1 MDEKIKGEDRVRAMY
16 KDSKLAYTVIRPGG
30 LTVDPARGVAEIEL
44 NQGDE
49 KSGRIS
55 RWDVAR
61 LCVEATLYPESTSHT
76 TFECFDADTGK
87 TLAAVGASN
96 IMKKKAD
103 PAEFVTGKE
112 RRGQSYKEIFQGLEK
127 DV

>member
-1 MDEKIKGEDRVRAMY
+1 MDQKIIGEDSVRALY

-30 LTVDPARGVAEIEL
+30 LTTDPARGVAEIEL

-49 KSGRIS
+49 ETGRIS
-55 RWDVAR
+55 RADVAK

-76 TFECFDADTGK
+76 TFECYDADTGK
-87 TLAAVGASN
+87 PLASVAMSN
-96 IMKKKAD
+96 IMKQKSD
-103 PAEFVTGKE
+103 PTEFVTGKE
-112 RRGQSYKEIFQGLEK
+112 RRGQTYKELFQGLEK

>member
-16 KDSKLAYTVIRPGG
+16 KDSKLAYTIIRPGG
-30 LTVDPARGVAEIEL
+30 LTTDPARGVAAVEL

-55 RWDVAR
+55 RWDVAK
-61 LCVEATLYPESTSHT
+61 LCIESTLYPESTSHT
-76 TFECFDADTGK
+76 TFECYDGDTGK
-87 TLAAVGASN
+87 TLAAVGVSN
-96 IMKKKAD
+96 ILKQKSDTA
-103 PAEFVTGKE
+103 AFVSGKE

-127 DV
+127 DA